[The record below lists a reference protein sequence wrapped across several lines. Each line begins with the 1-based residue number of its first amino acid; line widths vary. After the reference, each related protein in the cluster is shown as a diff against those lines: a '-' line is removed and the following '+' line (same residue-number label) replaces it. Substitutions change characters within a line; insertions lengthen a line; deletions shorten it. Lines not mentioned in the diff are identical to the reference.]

1 MFDNNLTP
9 AQQYNLEKEFGVK
22 VLDRTGLILDIFA
35 QRAETKE
42 GKLQVELAQLNY
54 LLPRLVGKG
63 LSLSR
68 LAGGIGTRGPGET
81 KLEVDRRKIRDRIA
95 RIRKDLEKVRKVRT
109 LHRKRRDSIACSSV
123 SIIGYTNAG
132 KSTLLNC
139 LSQAGVLV
147 EDKLFA
153 TLDPTTRKIKLPDSR
168 QVLISDTVGFIN
180 NLPHQLIASF
190 KATFEEVDESDVLL
204 HVIDVTHPRTD
215 DRINSVNNVLK
226 EIGVTEKPTIHLLN
240 KIDKVENAKNIIMYW
255 QRVLDN
261 CVAISALKGEGVED
275 LLHMIEELTPYKL
288 IKMRFKCPVEAGDLI
303 AKIYRNGR
311 ICRKEYMGEEVIIE
325 AEVDKKLAHSLKAY
339 SF

>member
-1 MFDNNLTP
+1 MNWLNSIICCP
-9 AQQYNLEKEFGVK
+9 
-22 VLDRTGLILDIFA
+22 VLSARGF
-35 QRAETKE
+35 
-42 GKLQVELAQLNY
+42 
-54 LLPRLVGKG
+54 P
-63 LSLSR
+63 LSR

-81 KLEVDRRKIRDRIA
+81 KLEVDRRKVRDRIA

-109 LHRKRRDSIACSSV
+109 LHRKRRNSIACSSM

-139 LSQAGVLV
+139 LSHARVLV

-190 KATFEEVDESDVLL
+190 KATLEEVDESDILL
-204 HVIDVTHPRTD
+204 HVIDVTHPRAD

-275 LLHMIEELTPYKL
+275 LLHMIEELIPYKL

-303 AKIYRNGR
+303 SKIYRNGR
-311 ICRKEYMGEEVIIE
+311 ICRKEYIGEEVIIE